1 MTNLSTVILNYTEL
15 RYFTVVW
22 CKISAKKHKD
32 WKEDAILIVKQRSV
46 TLKVI

>member
-1 MTNLSTVILNYTEL
+1 MDHFGS

-32 WKEDAILIVKQRSV
+32 WKEDAIMIVKQRSV
-46 TLKVI
+46 TLKVISSNFALQ